1 MKTKAPYTKKE
12 LRKFKRRAHML
23 AQFEIAIANGACISF
38 HNTEFIGGSDVSR
51 LIKEGRTEWL

>member
-1 MKTKAPYTKKE
+1 MKTKPYTKKQRTE
-12 LRKFKRRAHML
+12 LKRRAHMK

-38 HNTEFIGGSDVSR
+38 HNTEFIGGSDVTR